1 MQYPFLLAAW
11 TTGYSKGEYRLFAL
25 VLGALD
31 FTFQVLSL
39 HYVSSR

>member
-1 MQYPFLLAAW
+1 MRHPSPLVAS
-11 TTGYSKGEYRLFAL
+11 TTGSSKGEYRLFAL
-25 VLGALD
+25 VPDALD